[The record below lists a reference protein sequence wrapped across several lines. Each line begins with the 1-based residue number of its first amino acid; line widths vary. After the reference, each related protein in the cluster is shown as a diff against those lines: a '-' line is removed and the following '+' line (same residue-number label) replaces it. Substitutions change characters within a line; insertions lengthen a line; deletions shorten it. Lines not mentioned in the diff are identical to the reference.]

1 MEISKERQ
9 FISGSTQ
16 IGHKFMVSTVSK
28 DGRNKTRLPK
38 TFECKGRP
46 DLLVQGGSRGTDD
59 WFVVE
64 YLLSERVL
72 DPE

>member
-1 MEISKERQ
+1 
-9 FISGSTQ
+9 
-16 IGHKFMVSTVSK
+16 MVSTVSK